1 MHCPICETDCSEYL
15 NLYDDRYGFS
25 GYFLLASC
33 KRCGH
38 KSLQGSFEPDLLTK
52 LYTDYYPRTTFN
64 LDQYKPHKEVYGV
77 KAWFD
82 GLYCSAFR
90 WVPKNVRVLDIGCG
104 FGETLG
110 YYQSRGCR
118 AYGVEVD
125 ENIRRVADKF
135 GYKIHVGLFDS
146 NLYESNFF
154 DYITMDQVIE
164 HVSDPLETMRGI
176 AKVLKP
182 GGVAILSTPNSD
194 GWGAKVFGRYWINWH
209 VPYHCQFFSVNSMK
223 LVAEQAGLSLER
235 VKTITNTEWLYYQ
248 WIHLLAFPKMG
259 KPSIFWSPLMDRGFK
274 EKVLFKLVAL
284 SRLSKMNHI
293 ITRFF
298 DALGMG
304 DNYLFFLR
312 KK

>member
-1 MHCPICETDCSEYL
+1 MFDL
-15 NLYDDRYGFS
+15 FDDRYG
-25 GYFLLASC
+25 YPKKYLLAKCSQ
-33 KRCGH
+33 CGH
-38 KSLQGSFEPDLLTK
+38 KFLQGNFTRELLTS
-52 LYTDYYPRTTFN
+52 LYTEYYPRSTFS
-64 LDQYKPHKEVYGV
+64 LDQYKTYKEVSGL
-77 KAWFD
+77 KAWLD
-82 GLYCSAFR
+82 GAYCSAFR
-90 WVPKNVRVLDIGCG
+90 WVPKNVCVLDIGCG

-110 YYQSRGCR
+110 YHQFRGCD

-164 HVSDPLETMRGI
+164 HVCDPLETMRGI

-182 GGVAILSTPNSD
+182 GGVAILSTPNSN
-194 GWGAKVFGRYWINWH
+194 GWGAKIFGRYWINWH
-209 VPYHCQFFSVNSMK
+209 TPYHLQFFSVHSMK
-223 LVAEQAGLSLER
+223 LVAEQAGLNFER

-248 WIHLLAFPKMG
+248 WTHLLTFPKVG
-259 KPSIFWSPLMDRGFK
+259 EPSIFWYPHRKLGVK

-293 ITRFF
+293 ITCFF
-298 DALGMG
+298 DTLGMG